1 MHLYS
6 GWYHVVGQI
15 VEKSE
20 GTETS
25 HIDSSGAIT
34 YTELTSDWGI
44 LISNN
49 DALLP
54 SGFPTPYFA
63 LEVSGNVPWVLDEQP

>member
-1 MHLYS
+1 MWQTEHDPTKPSEVYELTRLDTSPSMHLYG

-34 YTELTSDWGI
+34 YTEL
-44 LISNN
+44 LIRLGYS
-49 DALLP
+49 
-54 SGFPTPYFA
+54 Y
-63 LEVSGNVPWVLDEQP
+63 LE